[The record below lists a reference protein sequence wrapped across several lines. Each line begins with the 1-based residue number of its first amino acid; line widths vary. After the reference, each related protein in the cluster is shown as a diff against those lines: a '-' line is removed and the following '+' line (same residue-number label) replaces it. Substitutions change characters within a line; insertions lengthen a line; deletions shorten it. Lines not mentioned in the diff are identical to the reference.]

1 MGWKEYYQ
9 ICPESYY
16 CRFGRG
22 LLKRILQEPSCS
34 PLAEKEKLKLLLGGF
49 SPQSPTAAAFVR
61 DCLRFRPQKKDEIY
75 LLDFNRQPFKEISLP
90 SLSQEKKLFFLQA
103 DLTKM
108 PFTNESLD
116 LIWLDGTT
124 SFMNNQNLIDF
135 GRETRRVLTR
145 EGIAISFS
153 HEPLLCLFPSSRFSY
168 SCRVNRT
175 QVYSRS
181 VQENLSLLKDLKLIW
196 HLDGDR
202 ETALVFAPKESSYKP
217 FSGLPFALEL
227 FCHSGESQNLRF
239 NFF

>member
-9 ICPESYY
+9 TCPESYY
-16 CRFGRG
+16 CRVGRG
-22 LLKRILQEPSCS
+22 LLKRILEEPSCS
-34 PLAEKEKLKLLLGGF
+34 PLAQKESLRLVLGGF
-49 SPQSPTAAAFVR
+49 SPYSSTAAAFIN
-61 DCLRFRPQKKDEIY
+61 DCGYFRPQKKDEIY

-90 SLSQEKKLFFLQA
+90 SLSKEKKLFFLQA

-108 PFTNESLD
+108 PFTDESLD

-153 HEPLLCLFPSSRFSY
+153 HEPLICLFPSSRFSH
-168 SCRVNRT
+168 SCRVNKT

-181 VQENLSLLKDLKLIW
+181 AQESLSLLKDLKLIYNFA
-196 HLDGDR
+196 GNQ
-202 ETALVFAPKESSYKP
+202 ETALVFAKNDSPYAP
-217 FSGLPFALEL
+217 FSGRPFTLEAV
-227 FCHSGESQNLRF
+227 SE
-239 NFF
+239 NF

>member
-9 ICPESYY
+9 TCPESYY
-16 CRFGRG
+16 CRLGRG
-22 LLKRILQEPSCS
+22 LFKRVLEESSCS
-34 PLAEKEKLKLLLGGF
+34 PLAKKESLRLVLGGF

-61 DCLRFRPQKKDEIY
+61 DCFCFRPQKKDEIY

-108 PFTNESLD
+108 PFADESLD
-116 LIWLDGTT
+116 LIWLDGTI
-124 SFMNNQNLIDF
+124 SFMNNQNLTDF

-153 HEPLLCLFPSSRFSY
+153 HEPLICLFPSSGVSR
-168 SCRVNRT
+168 SCWVNKT

-202 ETALVFAPKESSYKP
+202 ETALVFAKNNSPYSP
-217 FSGLPFALEL
+217 FSGLPFALEAV
-227 FCHSGESQNLRF
+227 NK
-239 NFF
+239 NF

>member
-9 ICPESYY
+9 TCPESYY
-16 CRFGRG
+16 CRVGHG
-22 LLKRILQEPSCS
+22 LLKKVLEESSCS
-34 PLAEKEKLKLLLGGF
+34 PLAKKESLKLVLGGF
-49 SPQSPTAAAFVR
+49 SPQSLTATTFVR
-61 DCLRFRPQKKDEIY
+61 DCLGFRPQKKDEIY

-108 PFTNESLD
+108 PFANESLD

-153 HEPLLCLFPSSRFSY
+153 HEPLICLFPSSGVSY
-168 SCRVNRT
+168 SCWVNKT

-196 HLDGDR
+196 HLDGDQ
-202 ETALVFAPKESSYKP
+202 ETALVFAKNNSPYSP
-217 FSGLPFALEL
+217 FSGLPFALEAVN
-227 FCHSGESQNLRF
+227 E
-239 NFF
+239 NF